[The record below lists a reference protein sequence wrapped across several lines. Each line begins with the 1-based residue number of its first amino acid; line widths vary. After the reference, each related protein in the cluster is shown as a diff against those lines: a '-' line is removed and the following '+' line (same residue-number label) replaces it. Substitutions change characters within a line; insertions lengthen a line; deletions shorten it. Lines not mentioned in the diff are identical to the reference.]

1 MPITAVMAMRA
12 AIATLRIAW
21 LAVDMGLSFQEIT

>member
-1 MPITAVMAMRA
+1 MPMTAMMAMRA
-12 AIATLRIAW
+12 AIAALRTAW